1 MGSAESHA
9 LSETQLAILRVLWDA
24 EEASVAEV
32 QAALEAERA
41 LALTTVATMLSR
53 LHRRGVVARRTEGRQ
68 FIYRAAVAEDEVRR
82 TMVSELMQRLFEGD
96 AAALVNHLV
105 SEGEIDAEELA
116 AIRRRLAR
124 RRSQA
129 GGRDAD

>member
-1 MGSAESHA
+1 MGNAESHA

-24 EEASVAEV
+24 EEASVADV
-32 QAALEAERA
+32 QAALESERA

-82 TMVSELMQRLFEGD
+82 SMVSDLMQRLFEGD

-105 SEGEIDAEELA
+105 SEGEIDADELA
-116 AIRRRLAR
+116 AIRRKLAR
-124 RRSQA
+124 RRGA
-129 GGRDAD
+129 KGGRHVR

>member
-24 EEASVAEV
+24 EQASVAEV